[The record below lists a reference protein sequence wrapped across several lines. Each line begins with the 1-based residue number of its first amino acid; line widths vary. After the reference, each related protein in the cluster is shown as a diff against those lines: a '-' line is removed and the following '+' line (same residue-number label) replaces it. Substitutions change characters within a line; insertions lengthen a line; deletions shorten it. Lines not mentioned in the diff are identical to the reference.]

1 MKRNKL
7 RSRKREVLKRRSRNS
22 REGYNKK
29 CECRKR
35 SKRKIG
41 GERIREDAK
50 TMTQEEER

>member
-7 RSRKREVLKRRSRNS
+7 KSRKREVLKRSRNS